1 MAWQCLSSNFL
12 VSTQALTLF
21 QIPIPKI
28 LCFITT
34 RHIDAAVTVKWLAGI
49 FYSQAASNKNLTFL
63 SAHHNFPFQ
72 GGFSLSA
79 FSFSSSNTKPQIVKL
94 HSTNLHPEANQR
106 HLFCHSRYIY
116 IYICLQEFW
125 WFQRVNRQRI
135 LKPPKTLQSLS
146 QSCIILRSAQ
156 HHLPTLPST
165 KSIHQ
170 AATEMGEKVNHCI
183 LYTHIN

>member
-1 MAWQCLSSNFL
+1 MFE
-12 VSTQALTLF
+12 F
-21 QIPIPKI
+21 QNMTTEEIPP
-28 LCFITT
+28 
-34 RHIDAAVTVKWLAGI
+34 V
-49 FYSQAASNKNLTFL
+49 
-63 SAHHNFPFQ
+63 PP
-72 GGFSLSA
+72 
-79 FSFSSSNTKPQIVKL
+79 SSSNTKPQIVKL

>member
-1 MAWQCLSSNFL
+1 MFE
-12 VSTQALTLF
+12 F
-21 QIPIPKI
+21 QNMTTEEIPP
-28 LCFITT
+28 
-34 RHIDAAVTVKWLAGI
+34 V
-49 FYSQAASNKNLTFL
+49 
-63 SAHHNFPFQ
+63 PP
-72 GGFSLSA
+72 
-79 FSFSSSNTKPQIVKL
+79 SSSNTKPQIVKL

-165 KSIHQ
+165 SEVFFSDTYTPCQFHRC
-170 AATEMGEKVNHCI
+170 NHSM
-183 LYTHIN
+183 